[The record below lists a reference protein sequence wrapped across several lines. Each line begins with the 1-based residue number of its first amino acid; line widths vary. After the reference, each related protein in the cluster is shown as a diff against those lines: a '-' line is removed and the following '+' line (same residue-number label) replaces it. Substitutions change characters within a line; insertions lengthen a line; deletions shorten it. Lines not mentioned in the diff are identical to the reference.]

1 MQSHQSDS
9 NRRPMLYESI
19 ALPAELRWQ
28 RFWTTEGAAVKQ
40 RNRGS
45 VKAVRPGVQRA
56 VGNGQWAVV
65 GENTVRCP
73 LSTCVRTMLR

>member
-45 VKAVRPGVQRA
+45 VKAVRRVIR
-56 VGNGQWAVV
+56 GQWGMGSGQWWPRILSAAHS
-65 GENTVRCP
+65 P
-73 LSTCVRTMLR
+73 LAFAP